1 MISDIVM
8 IALVLAGIA
17 LTLSYFYVAVLLWRR
32 HARSERRKQAALRML
47 HAERLR
53 PNDAVSPGQDPS
65 IPANDR
71 QIAA

>member
-32 HARSERRKQAALRML
+32 HARSERRKLAALHML

-53 PNDAVSPGQDPS
+53 PNNPDPS

>member
-1 MISDIVM
+1 MNSDIVM

-17 LTLSYFYVAVLLWRR
+17 LTLSYFYVAVLLWRL
-32 HARSERRKQAALRML
+32 HARSERRKLAALRML
-47 HAERLR
+47 HAERLQ
-53 PNDAVSPGQDPS
+53 PNNPDPS